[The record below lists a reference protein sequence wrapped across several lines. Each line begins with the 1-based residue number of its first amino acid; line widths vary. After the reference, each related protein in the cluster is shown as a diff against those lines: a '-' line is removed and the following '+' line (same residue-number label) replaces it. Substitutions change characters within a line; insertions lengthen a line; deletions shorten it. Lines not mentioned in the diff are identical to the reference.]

1 MNEMMPEV
9 GAFATTGTLNEDFL
23 RRNAK
28 PLMRKAVLAYSSIC
42 MTTAILSAYLYTK
55 AGGTHQ
61 LIVALLLLMMAI
73 WYPWYYNRRWLKTS
87 IARLKESS
95 PDGEMVVTVSC
106 TEQGIRIE
114 NQTSGGAMTIN
125 YENINCAI
133 ETEDALLIRSRA
145 NQLTAFFKS
154 SLTEQE
160 CTDLKAFLLNKGVK
174 VKSL

>member
-9 GAFATTGTLNEDFL
+9 GSFATTGTLNQAFL
-23 RRNAK
+23 RRHAK
-28 PLMRKAVLAYSSIC
+28 TLMRKAVLVYCSIC
-42 MTTAILSAYLYTK
+42 MTTAILFAYLYTQT
-55 AGGTHQ
+55 GSTRQ

-87 IARLKESS
+87 IARLKENS
-95 PDGEMVVTVSC
+95 PDGEVVITVSC

-125 YENINCAI
+125 YENIVCAI
-133 ETEDALLIRSRA
+133 ETEDALLIQSRA
-145 NQLTAFFKS
+145 NQITAFFKS

-160 CTDLKAFLLNKGVK
+160 CEELKVFLQGKGVK
-174 VKSL
+174 VKEK